1 VQGSRFR
8 GYESKVG
15 LTKAKRNIGKDF
27 SKPDRLFKLREGR
40 TNMLE
45 VRETPDS
52 NIMEITVDGRITR
65 ADFDKAAVVL
75 NKKIKEHGSLRL
87 LEEVKSFGA
96 VEPSMILEDLK
107 WVYAHFKDITRAAVV
122 TDRKWIELYTRIV
135 KPFVKIEIRHFDVS
149 EIEEA
154 RLWLSQA

>member
-1 VQGSRFR
+1 
-8 GYESKVG
+8 
-15 LTKAKRNIGKDF
+15 
-27 SKPDRLFKLREGR
+27 
-40 TNMLE
+40 MLE